1 MKNYIQLI
9 FFTIILIFLNKEK
22 IQIPFNIRKLFKS
35 EIKSYVCNKAD
46 SNLMNKYR
54 NGFDEEVIN
63 KKEELNKEQRA
74 LVNFFKHSS
83 YENIKPYIKR
93 IGVFIAF
100 LVLDIIF
107 IFFWILLCIFCYKKN
122 FIFQKSKLTKKKFII
137 FSSIVLIFNLLI
149 IIFSI
154 VILILNNSFFEK
166 INGIG
171 CSFMLF
177 FDHIN
182 YGLSPSY
189 PIEAQHWLGFVG
201 IIEKFQTDEDK
212 LHNIN
217 YGKINAAYNNAE
229 TIYNNHQDCIS
240 SFDGIESDKTSF
252 VTFSNEIYGDLNL
265 NSLIKLIEKGKNVI
279 EKTMSKIEDKL
290 YVNLHDT
297 ANNYIKNSFISFFV
311 LILSFSLSSLLI
323 LYLYFSKKYNYYKI
337 LYIINW
343 NILTILMIFVIVIST
358 TSGVIGVL
366 LKDGIH
372 IYNYVFSL
380 ENLVND
386 KPLILITKDKLVGNL
401 IDMCS
406 NDKTTFVDVLEISVL
421 SFTKLEKEHYENQ
434 LNEIKEKSCDEDVKN
449 ALVEFYQ
456 AIIDEIDIIDNI
468 IKDLLDIKC
477 SFVKNDVNIIL
488 HEVDSGGKKGIVLS
502 VFQFLVGIFLAI
514 SIFTGVILVHKYNFE
529 IENCENKNIST
540 NTDVKIKNK
549 DLETNKIYTFKKD
562 DILESN
568 NDFQN

>member
-9 FFTIILIFLNKEK
+9 LFTIILIFLNKEK

-107 IFFWILLCIFCYKKN
+107 IFFWILLCIFCYKKI

-212 LHNIN
+212 LNNIN
-217 YGKINAAYNNAE
+217 YDKIDEAYSQAE

-311 LILSFSLSSLLI
+311 LIL
-323 LYLYFSKKYNYYKI
+323 
-337 LYIINW
+337 
-343 NILTILMIFVIVIST
+343 
-358 TSGVIGVL
+358 
-366 LKDGIH
+366 
-372 IYNYVFSL
+372 
-380 ENLVND
+380 
-386 KPLILITKDKLVGNL
+386 
-401 IDMCS
+401 
-406 NDKTTFVDVLEISVL
+406 
-421 SFTKLEKEHYENQ
+421 
-434 LNEIKEKSCDEDVKN
+434 
-449 ALVEFYQ
+449 FY
-456 AIIDEIDIIDNI
+456 
-468 IKDLLDIKC
+468 
-477 SFVKNDVNIIL
+477 
-488 HEVDSGGKKGIVLS
+488 
-502 VFQFLVGIFLAI
+502 
-514 SIFTGVILVHKYNFE
+514 
-529 IENCENKNIST
+529 
-540 NTDVKIKNK
+540 
-549 DLETNKIYTFKKD
+549 
-562 DILESN
+562 
-568 NDFQN
+568 

>member
-1 MKNYIQLI
+1 
-9 FFTIILIFLNKEK
+9 
-22 IQIPFNIRKLFKS
+22 
-35 EIKSYVCNKAD
+35 
-46 SNLMNKYR
+46 
-54 NGFDEEVIN
+54 
-63 KKEELNKEQRA
+63 
-74 LVNFFKHSS
+74 
-83 YENIKPYIKR
+83 
-93 IGVFIAF
+93 
-100 LVLDIIF
+100 
-107 IFFWILLCIFCYKKN
+107 
-122 FIFQKSKLTKKKFII
+122 
-137 FSSIVLIFNLLI
+137 
-149 IIFSI
+149 
-154 VILILNNSFFEK
+154 
-166 INGIG
+166 
-171 CSFMLF
+171 
-177 FDHIN
+177 
-182 YGLSPSY
+182 
-189 PIEAQHWLGFVG
+189 
-201 IIEKFQTDEDK
+201 
-212 LHNIN
+212 
-217 YGKINAAYNNAE
+217 
-229 TIYNNHQDCIS
+229 
-240 SFDGIESDKTSF
+240 
-252 VTFSNEIYGDLNL
+252 
-265 NSLIKLIEKGKNVI
+265 
-279 EKTMSKIEDKL
+279 MSKIEDKL